1 MNTVVTQN
9 KKELIFDR
17 FEFNKGLFVGSLESN
32 KFWSPLFRLQ
42 KGDNNYGG
50 AGADRNVVCL
60 GREVTC

>member
-1 MNTVVTQN
+1 MASQS
-9 KKELIFDR
+9 KKQLIFGHV
-17 FEFNKGLFVGSLESN
+17 ESNKGLFVGSLESN